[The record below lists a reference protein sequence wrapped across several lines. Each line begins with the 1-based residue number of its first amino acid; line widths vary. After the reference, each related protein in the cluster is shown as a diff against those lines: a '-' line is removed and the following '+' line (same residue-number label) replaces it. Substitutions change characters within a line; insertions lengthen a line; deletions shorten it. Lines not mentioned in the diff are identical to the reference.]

1 MLRSGCRL
9 KNGPAIYGPAKT
21 FYNRNVHWV
30 AKGVWRSVFETLAAE
45 CGPPTEVLIGSTH
58 VKA

>member
-1 MLRSGCRL
+1 M